1 MSINFIGQDSLL
13 QRINGFTV
21 ETFPHSFIVYGE
33 NGSGRHMLC
42 SFIAEKFHLDYVEV
56 RERIGDSKL
65 ITKKYSAPALRD
77 FLDEC
82 TLNVFPTL
90 IIFEAADLQEK
101 ESAAL
106 LKILEEPPRQ
116 LYIAIIAPSPQSLI
130 PTIKNRAI
138 EFDIPVY
145 TRDTLKLFLT
155 DASQECFLE
164 YANTPGQ
171 VLSLST
177 LGVSSFNDMLKLA
190 YSIFTNI
197 TKATYG
203 NLFNISNRFFPRS
216 EDKFPFEVFAS
227 MLYKTCYKLL
237 LQGSFSYDAML
248 LTFQLVQD
256 IRKPRSDNRLLF
268 EKYLFDLKSCLR

>member
-13 QRINGFTV
+13 QKINGFTV

-145 TRDTLKLFLT
+145 TKDTLKLFLT
-155 DASQECFLE
+155 DDSQEGFLE

-203 NLFNISNRFFPRS
+203 NLFNISNRFFPRA
-216 EDKFPFEVFAS
+216 EDKFPFEVFAL

>member
-13 QRINGFTV
+13 QKINGFTV

-145 TRDTLKLFLT
+145 TKDTLKLFLT
-155 DASQECFLE
+155 DDSQEGFLE
-164 YANTPGQ
+164 YANTPG
-171 VLSLST
+171 
-177 LGVSSFNDMLKLA
+177 
-190 YSIFTNI
+190 
-197 TKATYG
+197 
-203 NLFNISNRFFPRS
+203 
-216 EDKFPFEVFAS
+216 
-227 MLYKTCYKLL
+227 
-237 LQGSFSYDAML
+237 
-248 LTFQLVQD
+248 
-256 IRKPRSDNRLLF
+256 
-268 EKYLFDLKSCLR
+268 

>member
-13 QRINGFTV
+13 QKINGFTV

-42 SFIAEKFHLDYVEV
+42 SLIAEKFHLDYVEV

-216 EDKFPFEVFAS
+216 EDKFPFEVFAL

-237 LQGSFSYDAML
+237 LQGSFSYDAIL
-248 LTFQLVQD
+248 LTFQLIQD

>member
-13 QRINGFTV
+13 QKINGFTM

-42 SFIAEKFHLDYVEV
+42 SLIAEKFHLDYVEV

-82 TLNVFPTL
+82 TFNVFPTL

-155 DASQECFLE
+155 DDSQECFLE

-237 LQGSFSYDAML
+237 LQGSFSYDAIL
-248 LTFQLVQD
+248 LTFQLIQD

>member
-1 MSINFIGQDSLL
+1 MSINFIGQDNLL
-13 QRINGFTV
+13 QKINGFTV

-33 NGSGRHMLC
+33 KGSGRHMLC
-42 SFIAEKFHLDYVEV
+42 SFISEKFHLDAVDV

-65 ITKKYSAPALRD
+65 ITKRYSASALRD
-77 FLDEC
+77 FLDDC
-82 TLNVFPTL
+82 MLNVFPTL
-90 IIFEAADLQEK
+90 IIFEAEDLQER

-116 LYIAIIAPSPQSLI
+116 LYIAIVAQSPQSLI
-130 PTIKNRAI
+130 PTIKNRAM
-138 EFDIPVY
+138 EFYIPVY
-145 TRDTLKLFLT
+145 TTDTLKLFLT
-155 DASQECFLE
+155 DKLQECFLE

-171 VLSLST
+171 VLSLCT
-177 LGVSSFNDMLKLA
+177 LGVNGFNDMLKLA

-197 TKATYG
+197 VKATYG

-216 EDKFPFEVFAS
+216 EDKFPFEVFVL

-237 LQGSFSYDAML
+237 LQGNVNYDAMI
-248 LTFQLVQD
+248 LTFHLVQD

-268 EKYLFDLKSCLR
+268 EKYLFELKSCLR

>member
-13 QRINGFTV
+13 QKINGFTV
-21 ETFPHSFIVYGE
+21 ETFPHSFIIYGE
-33 NGSGRHMLC
+33 KGSGRHMLC
-42 SFIAEKFHLDYVEV
+42 SFIAEKFHLDCVDV
-56 RERIGDSKL
+56 RGRIGDSKL
-65 ITKKYSAPALRD
+65 ITKKYSASALRD
-77 FLDEC
+77 FLDDC

-90 IIFEAADLQEK
+90 IIFEAEDLQEK

-116 LYIAIIAPSPQSLI
+116 LYIAIVALSPQSLI
-130 PTIKNRAI
+130 PTIKNRAM
-138 EFDIPVY
+138 EFYIPVY
-145 TRDTLKLFLT
+145 TTDTLKLFLT
-155 DASQECFLE
+155 DQLQECFLE

-171 VLSLST
+171 ILSLCT
-177 LGVSSFNDMLKLA
+177 LGVTGFNDMLKLA

-197 TKATYG
+197 VKATYG

-216 EDKFPFEVFAS
+216 EDKFPFEVFVL
-227 MLYKTCYKLL
+227 MLYKTCYKLS
-237 LQGSFSYDAML
+237 LQGNVNYDAMI

-268 EKYLFDLKSCLR
+268 EKYLFELKSCLR

>member
-13 QRINGFTV
+13 QKINGFTV

-33 NGSGRHMLC
+33 KGSGRHMLC
-42 SFIAEKFHLDYVEV
+42 SFIADKFHLEYVDV
-56 RERIGDSKL
+56 RERIGDTKL
-65 ITKKYSAPALRD
+65 ITKKYSASALRD
-77 FLDEC
+77 FLDDC

-90 IIFEAADLQEK
+90 IIFEATDLQEK

-155 DASQECFLE
+155 DDSQECFLE

-190 YSIFTNI
+190 YRIFTNI

-216 EDKFPFEVFAS
+216 EDKFPFEVFAL

-237 LQGSFSYDAML
+237 LQCSFSYDAML
-248 LTFQLVQD
+248 LTFQLIQD

>member
-13 QRINGFTV
+13 QKINGFTV

-42 SFIAEKFHLDYVEV
+42 SLIAEKFHLDYVEV

-155 DASQECFLE
+155 DDSQECFLE

-248 LTFQLVQD
+248 LTFRLVQD